1 MAQQSP
7 TRLTQTSPNHRT
19 AKRSKPKPRRFSLTE
34 QAMPSS
40 SISAGKKL
48 DTTPQ
53 TKTPIT
59 NTLSQI
65 HKDLTVGVVRLAL
78 CDRCNSFQWNS
89 VPFNLLSCHL
99 VSSPMPEPFG
109 NPDCNEIAEGKS
121 GMNIPPSGLAVWM
134 CLCGL
139 SPVHHASKH
148 PCVRPIYSAVC
159 LSNTPFNIFTGE
171 TL

>member
-1 MAQQSP
+1 
-7 TRLTQTSPNHRT
+7 
-19 AKRSKPKPRRFSLTE
+19 
-34 QAMPSS
+34 MPSS

-48 DTTPQ
+48 DTTPR

-65 HKDLTVGVVRLAL
+65 HKGLTVGVVRLAL

-121 GMNIPPSGLAVWM
+121 GMNIPPNGLAVWM
-134 CLCGL
+134 CLRGSISCPPCKQAPMRKT
-139 SPVHHASKH
+139 SPFGGVFNE
-148 PCVRPIYSAVC
+148 PTIYSI
-159 LSNTPFNIFTGE
+159 NE
-171 TL
+171 RHTLQHLYRRSP